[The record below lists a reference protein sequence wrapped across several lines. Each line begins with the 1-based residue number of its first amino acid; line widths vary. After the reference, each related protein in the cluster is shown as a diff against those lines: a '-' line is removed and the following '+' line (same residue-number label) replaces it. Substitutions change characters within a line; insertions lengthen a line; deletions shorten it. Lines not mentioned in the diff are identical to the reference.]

1 MLRNRFQPRGAY
13 DVINTTDIYS
23 LLWRLPRLADYVV
36 AVAPT
41 SILHHI
47 KPTQCW
53 TACAYIINVV
63 PREVCYN
70 TIPKR
75 RSSPQ
80 GVTCGHW
87 IVLIIGGE
95 KNELFD
101 PLGPGIVDGSE
112 RDYGHEMTDFV
123 KLNNCHAVND
133 ELLDIKNCGFFCLLF
148 CYYKCRGYTSEEAVK
163 KLKKYKLN
171 IVAKCERVFF
181 S

>member
-1 MLRNRFQPRGAY
+1 MSFRGTAGGECNNDGPHSTARMLRNRLQPRGAY

-47 KPTQCW
+47 KPAQCW

-80 GVTCGHW
+80 GGTYGHW

-112 RDYGHEMTDFV
+112 CDYGHEMTDFV
-123 KLNNCHAVND
+123 YFGRIPSFIQVLLNSSDHSVSISFL
-133 ELLDIKNCGFFCLLF
+133 EVVSYFL
-148 CYYKCRGYTSEEAVK
+148 
-163 KLKKYKLN
+163 
-171 IVAKCERVFF
+171 
-181 S
+181 

>member
-1 MLRNRFQPRGAY
+1 MLRNRLQQDGAY

-23 LLWRLPRLADYVV
+23 LLWRLPRLADYVA

-47 KPTQCW
+47 KPGQCRTQ
-53 TACAYIINVV
+53 CAYIINVM
-63 PREVCYN
+63 PGGRHYN
-70 TIPKR
+70 AKT
-75 RSSPQ
+75 
-80 GVTCGHW
+80 GTYGHW
-87 IVLIIGGE
+87 VVLIVGGE

-101 PLGPGIVDGSE
+101 CLGVRSTGDYE

-123 KLNNCHAVND
+123 TQNNCYPVND

-148 CYYKCRGYTSEEAVK
+148 CYYKCRGYASEEAIK

-171 IVAKCERVFF
+171 IVEKCERVFF
-181 S
+181 LKA